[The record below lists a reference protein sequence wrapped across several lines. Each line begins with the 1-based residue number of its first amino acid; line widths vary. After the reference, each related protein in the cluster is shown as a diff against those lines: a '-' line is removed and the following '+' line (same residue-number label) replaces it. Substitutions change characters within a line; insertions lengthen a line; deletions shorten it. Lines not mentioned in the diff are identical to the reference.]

1 MALLIQTKYLGRRGP
16 CPSRTNK
23 DAAEERGTEKS
34 PKPHLIAEADAQ
46 IGRPLVA
53 QIIPLTD
60 SGASFSTCR
69 AGFNQPPLG
78 PVPLLPSA
86 AS

>member
-1 MALLIQTKYLGRRGP
+1 MALLIQTKDLGRGGP

-53 QIIPLTD
+53 QIIPLIPALL
-60 SGASFSTCR
+60 SLPAERASI
-69 AGFNQPPLG
+69 NPH
-78 PVPLLPSA
+78 
-86 AS
+86 